1 MDEYRR
7 TEAVAL
13 SGASD
18 DSVVQELIDL
28 AKDKDNG
35 SSHVLLLL
43 GIKRSRR
50 VEARQATIELAV
62 DPQLAKEIK
71 SWRTGRT

>member
-1 MDEYRR
+1 VKDGL
-7 TEAVAL
+7 AVAL
-13 SGASD
+13 AGASD
-18 DSVVQELIDL
+18 DSVIQELIDL

-35 SSHVLLLL
+35 SSRVLLLL

-50 VEARQATIELAV
+50 VEARRATIELAD

-71 SWRTGRT
+71 SSRTGGT